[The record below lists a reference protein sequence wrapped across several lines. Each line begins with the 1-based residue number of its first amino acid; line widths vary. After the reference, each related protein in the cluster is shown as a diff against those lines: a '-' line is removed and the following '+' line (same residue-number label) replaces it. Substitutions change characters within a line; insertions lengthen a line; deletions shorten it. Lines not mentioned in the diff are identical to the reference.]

1 MTILKNY
8 NVTKNEQHPFHM
20 VDSSPWPLMTSF
32 SLLGLAFS
40 FLSYFHF
47 FKGGNYHFLISFLI
61 VCFYLFRWFSDIVV
75 ESTFEGNHTF
85 KVQEGV
91 RLGMFLFIVSEM
103 MFVWVR
109 KLRRINYEFY
119 IHNSSTY

>member
-1 MTILKNY
+1 
-8 NVTKNEQHPFHM
+8 
-20 VDSSPWPLMTSF
+20 
-32 SLLGLAFS
+32 
-40 FLSYFHF
+40 
-47 FKGGNYHFLISFLI
+47 
-61 VCFYLFRWFSDIVV
+61 LFRWFSDIVV